1 MHPPSSIDPTLNPV
15 EPRDEAFFLSALQH
29 IRKQPLGRAL
39 HWYGWPSC
47 PLTET
52 DYFIFSL
59 SNQLFVVL
67 LVDID
72 GVVAMKGNHEGLLA
86 LAEKAN
92 GIACLMPM
100 QKRLG
105 AAKGA
110 KPVWQVIEPGWGLMD
125 ATTVLP
131 VNPPDLVS
139 TDAVAMTPWEVQAY
153 SSQFLAQQLEG
164 LGYEL
169 LPEAT
174 PSANRRA
181 IWFRRESYEPEWVVA
196 RPQYGFAKSLLNFVS
211 AKLWSVA
218 SYESR
223 LKRGYIADVT
233 FKNPRNEKKQLPG
246 RQLVR
251 GQSYKA
257 IITSIRRF
265 AASDTFGPFN

>member
-1 MHPPSSIDPTLNPV
+1 MLPPSPIDPVPDQNNV
-15 EPRDEAFFLSALQH
+15 RDETFFLSALQH

-67 LVDID
+67 LVDVD
-72 GVVAMKGNHEGLLA
+72 GVMSMNGNHEGLLA

-100 QKRLG
+100 QKK
-105 AAKGA
+105 ASTVKGSKA
-110 KPVWQVIEPGWGLMD
+110 GWQVIEAGWGLMD
-125 ATTVLP
+125 AMTVAP

-169 LPEAT
+169 LPEAK
-174 PSANRRA
+174 PSADRRA

-233 FKNPRNEKKQLPG
+233 FKDPRNEKRQLPG
-246 RQLVR
+246 RHLVR

>member
-1 MHPPSSIDPTLNPV
+1 MLPSSPIDPVPDQNNV
-15 EPRDEAFFLSALQH
+15 RDETFFLSAIQH

-67 LVDID
+67 LVDVD
-72 GVVAMKGNHEGLLA
+72 GVMSMNGNHEGLLA
-86 LAEKAN
+86 LVEKAN

-100 QKRLG
+100 QKK
-105 AAKGA
+105 ASTVKGA
-110 KPVWQVIEPGWGLMD
+110 KAGWQVIEAGWGLMD
-125 ATTVLP
+125 AMTVAP

-233 FKNPRNEKKQLPG
+233 FKDPRNEKKQLPG